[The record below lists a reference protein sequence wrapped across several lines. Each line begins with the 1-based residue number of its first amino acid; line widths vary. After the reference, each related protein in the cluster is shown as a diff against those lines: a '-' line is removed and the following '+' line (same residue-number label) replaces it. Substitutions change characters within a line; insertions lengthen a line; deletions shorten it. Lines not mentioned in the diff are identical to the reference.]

1 MRTIALLSTIA
12 LAGFAAANP
21 LLREASTAAVTYEE
35 TLQCAG
41 CIRGGYVFCGKAKT
55 GTKCMNP
62 EDTAG
67 IKVLQD
73 DGWNCDNG
81 VVAKPGYIAYDVC
94 AEFNG
99 AGCGSKGVENLLVDL
114 NDNKT
119 VTRDIFLEYSQGC
132 AYRVVSTCGF
142 PQMNITH
149 KRYDVTI
156 ALHNDNQTQG
166 DPIFNYEFPTNETVS
181 YLHET
186 VDGAFTYKYPGLD
199 DNSTNN
205 CGNVNNTVRKMYVM
219 ITNLQKPEP
228 VTPVLAAQARML
240 ADEVNKTFLNATV
253 SFAAVEGSPD
263 SAMSLFSAVAVAIV
277 ACLSVFVF

>member
-21 LLREASTAAVTYEE
+21 LLREAQTASVTYEE

-41 CIRGGYVFCGKAKT
+41 CIRGGYVFCGKTKV
-55 GTKCMNP
+55 GTKCMKP
-62 EDTAG
+62 EDKDG
-67 IKVLQD
+67 IKALQD
-73 DGWNCDNG
+73 AEWNCDNG
-81 VVAKPGYIAYDVC
+81 VVAKPGY
-94 AEFNG
+94 
-99 AGCGSKGVENLLVDL
+99 
-114 NDNKT
+114 
-119 VTRDIFLEYSQGC
+119 
-132 AYRVVSTCGF
+132 
-142 PQMNITH
+142 
-149 KRYDVTI
+149 DVTL

-166 DPIFNYEFPTNETVS
+166 DVVFNYEFGANETES

-205 CGNVNNTVRKMYVM
+205 CGSVNNTVRKMYVM

-228 VTPVLAAQARML
+228 VTPTLAAEARML
-240 ADEVNKTFLNATV
+240 AEEVNKTFLNATV
-253 SFAAVEGSPD
+253 SFAAVEGRPD
-263 SAMSLFSAVAVAIV
+263 SAMTLFSAVAVAIV